1 MKELIDVL
9 MRELQIDERQARGGA
24 GLLFRAACDKL
35 GAGEFEKLVGRL
47 PGLDDLMRQAPES
60 GAGRLFGGL
69 ASALGTGN
77 AAILAEVL
85 AGFGRLGLSQ
95 DHAKRFVP
103 VILAFLR
110 DRLGPEVVATLES
123 ALRR

>member
-1 MKELIDVL
+1 MKELIDALV
-9 MRELQIDERQARGGA
+9 RELRIDENQARGGA

-35 GAGEFEKLVGRL
+35 GAGEFAKLLGGL

-69 ASALGTGN
+69 ASALGAGN

-85 AGFGRLGLSQ
+85 AGFGKLGLSQ
-95 DHAKRFVP
+95 DQAKRFVP
-103 VILAFLR
+103 VILSFLR
-110 DRLGPEVVATLES
+110 ERLGPEVVATLES